1 VLGVAV
7 VPRVCCNCVQV
18 ASGTVLILTALK
30 GKVCDVYVLLLSLF
44 IVVTAIND
52 RKTLVFSPV
61 TYELDLSEWM
71 IIDVL
76 SIYVFMYNAQDTV
89 ESDKH
94 ICTTGL

>member
-1 VLGVAV
+1 VMF
-7 VPRVCCNCVQV
+7 
-18 ASGTVLILTALK
+18 
-30 GKVCDVYVLLLSLF
+30 VLLLSVF
-44 IVVTAIND
+44 IMVTAIND
-52 RKTLVFSPV
+52 RKTLVFLSTV
-61 TYELDLSEWM
+61 TYGLDLSEWM